1 MGIADKAKEFLGEH
15 DDQVD
20 KGLDKGGDMLDERTD
35 GKYSDKIDT
44 GVDKAQEGL
53 GRFSG
58 GDDQ

>member
-1 MGIADKAKEFLGEH
+1 MGITDKAKDFLNEH